1 MSRMPDPHD
10 VFFQYPVTPF
20 ATSAGNV
27 DLPIFYYDNSL
38 CMAVFLVDLDKARA
52 LVTDERL
59 QVVPAWGGKALVG
72 LAFYEYRHTAIGAY
86 NEVGLAVLTAPRGC
100 RLPRLPLLR
109 MLGSLDRNPMGFH
122 ILDLPVTTEVA
133 CAAGREAWGLPK
145 FVTPIDF
152 ALRGREFRGSV
163 RDPEGDHPIVTLEG
177 KGGLGV
183 PGPLLDLSLYSVRD
197 GKLLRTLVNT
207 RGGATCMLG
216 GGMRVTIDPQ
226 SGHPMAQRLR
236 QLGLQNARSF
246 FVSAG
251 HRLQLRLN
259 AGAVVADA

>member
-163 RDPEGDHPIVTLEG
+163 RDPEGITRSSRWKARAGSACRGHCWTCRSIRCGTASCCAPWST
-177 KGGLGV
+177 
-183 PGPLLDLSLYSVRD
+183 PG
-197 GKLLRTLVNT
+197 
-207 RGGATCMLG
+207 A
-216 GGMRVTIDPQ
+216 
-226 SGHPMAQRLR
+226 
-236 QLGLQNARSF
+236 ARPAC
-246 FVSAG
+246 SAAACG
-251 HRLQLRLN
+251 
-259 AGAVVADA
+259 